1 MGGNSIH
8 HLVTELECNNAHT
21 IESSRADHLLTADR
35 RLYRHPPLTDESDAP
50 LIRWEFTFM
59 AVNDTADVRECT

>member
-1 MGGNSIH
+1 MDHQAATPSAA
-8 HLVTELECNNAHT
+8 C
-21 IESSRADHLLTADR
+21 HLLTADR